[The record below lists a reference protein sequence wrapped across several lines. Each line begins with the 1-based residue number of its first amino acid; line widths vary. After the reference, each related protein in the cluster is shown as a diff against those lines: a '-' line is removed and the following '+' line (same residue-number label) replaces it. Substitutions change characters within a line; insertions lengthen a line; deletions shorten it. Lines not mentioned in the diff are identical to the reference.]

1 MAIPRP
7 LLAGNWKMHG
17 TRASLPVIAALR
29 DAVAA
34 GRLGGA
40 DLVVC
45 PPATLVMAAADLCAG
60 SALVIG
66 GQDCDTQPAGAATGD
81 VSAEMLKDA
90 GAGAVIVGHSERRT
104 AHGETDALVRAK
116 AEAAARAG
124 LLAIICVGESRA
136 EHDRG
141 ETLRVIGRQIDE
153 LIPPAA
159 TARTIAL
166 AYEPVW
172 AIGTGLTPTSAD
184 IAEVQDFMRRRLQT
198 LIGAEGAGVRLLYG
212 GSVKPGNAHEVWG
225 IANVDGLLVGGAS
238 LKDED
243 FLAIGDARTAGRQ
256 PR

>member
-7 LLAGNWKMHG
+7 LLAGNWKMNG
-17 TRASLPVIAALR
+17 TRASLSVIAALR
-29 DAVAA
+29 DATAT
-34 GRLGGA
+34 GA
-40 DLVVC
+40 LRGTDVVIC
-45 PPATLVMAAADLCAG
+45 PPATLLMAAADLCAG

-66 GQDCDTQPAGAATGD
+66 GQDCDAQPAGPATGD
-81 VSAEMLKDA
+81 ISAEMLRDA

-104 AHGETDALVRAK
+104 GHGETDAVVRAK

-124 LLAIICVGESRA
+124 LLALICVGESRS

-141 ETLRVIGRQIDE
+141 ETLRVIGRQIDDSV
-153 LIPPAA
+153 PAGA
-159 TARTIAL
+159 TARSFAL

-172 AIGTGLTPTSAD
+172 AIGTGLTPTPSD
-184 IAEVQDFMRRRLQT
+184 IAEVQGFMRRRLQA

-225 IANVDGLLVGGAS
+225 IENVDGLLVGGAS

-243 FLAIGDARTAGRQ
+243 FLAIGAAR
-256 PR
+256 